1 MHLTNT
7 DKDINMYMTKLSNII
22 TYTNVGHNQSTTV
35 RHKINSQN
43 IHDCSEFR
51 IFNSNNK
58 IRSCTAIQLLFH
70 IVPAKSEPL
79 IML

>member
-7 DKDINMYMTKLSNII
+7 DNINMYMTKPSNII
-22 TYTNVGHNQSTTV
+22 TYTNVGHNKSTTV
-35 RHKINSQN
+35 RHKINSKN

-58 IRSCTAIQLLFH
+58 IRICAAIPLFFH
-70 IVPAKSEPL
+70 IVPAKTESL
-79 IML
+79 IMS